1 MKQSHINEWEENK
14 RLIDFKWALIRKKK
28 DTGQRRKL

>member
-28 DTGQRRKL
+28 GKRN

>member
-1 MKQSHINEWEENK
+1 MKQSHINEWEENN

-28 DTGQRRKL
+28 GERN

>member
-1 MKQSHINEWEENK
+1 MKQSHINEWEENN

-28 DTGQRRKL
+28 GKRN